1 MRALRRDQ
9 LAWIVAAS
17 VTLGG
22 GGMLGWTLAQRDLQQ
37 AASAADAPRG
47 VAPRPLA
54 LPHPP
59 TMPAA
64 EERSPPEI
72 AEKSGIPPPG
82 GFPVSVLQEM
92 WEVSLQM
99 PHKIG
104 DKPLTAENWF
114 ITGVVMRGAE
124 QQVIVQRGSDPKPH
138 FHKVGDLLPG
148 GARIAW
154 VRPNAIGLI
163 TPKSEQISLPLRR

>member
-1 MRALRRDQ
+1 MTASHRKR
-9 LAWIVAAS
+9 LAWAVVAS
-17 VTLGG
+17 LTLGG
-22 GGMLGWTLAQRDLQQ
+22 GGVLGWTQAQRDLQQ
-37 AASAADAPRG
+37 AAVAAGAPRG
-47 VAPRPLA
+47 SSPRPLA
-54 LPHPP
+54 LAHPP
-59 TMPAA
+59 TVPAA
-64 EERSPPEI
+64 DESAPPETVQ
-72 AEKSGIPPPG
+72 KSGIPPPG

-92 WEVSLQM
+92 WEASLRT

-114 ITGVVMRGAE
+114 ITGVVMRGTE
-124 QQVIVQRGSDPKPH
+124 QEVIVQRGSDPKPH

-163 TPKSEQISLPLRR
+163 TPKSEQISLPLHR